1 VREELEGN
9 GPEDIWTLEKE
20 VEICNSKINEMA
32 GVINT
37 QLDNIEIIEKEIQLE
52 EKIDEIQKS

>member
-1 VREELEGN
+1 MREELEGN

-37 QLDNIEIIEKEIQLE
+37 QLDNIEIIEKEI
-52 EKIDEIQKS
+52 